1 MAILKSADGK
11 FYDVPDNQ
19 LDSLLIPAEQVKE
32 KLEAAGAPT
41 GGGGGG
47 GRRGGGGRSGP
58 APQVFIQVFGGAKAR
73 RGGAPATAQA
83 CQQEEGVGAYH
94 HCGHFCGHHCGHN
107 CGSHCGSHCGSRCGS
122 HCGHHCGHH
131 CW

>member
-47 GRRGGGGRSGP
+47 RRGGGGRSGP
-58 APQVFIQVFGGAKAR
+58 APQVFIQVFGGAKAS
-73 RGGAPATAQA
+73 RGGVPATAQA
-83 CQQEEGVGAYH
+83 CQQEEGVGAYGH
-94 HCGHFCGHHCGHN
+94 HCGHFCGHHCGH
-107 CGSHCGSHCGSRCGS
+107 HCGHN
-122 HCGHHCGHH
+122 CGHHCGHH
-131 CW
+131 CGHFCW

>member
-1 MAILKSADGK
+1 MAILKSIDGK
-11 FYDVPDNQ
+11 FYEVPDNQ
-19 LDSLLIPAEQVKE
+19 LDSLLIPADQVKD
-32 KLEAAGAPT
+32 KLQAA

-47 GRRGGGGRSGP
+47 GGGGMRRGGGRSG
-58 APQVFIQVFGGAKAR
+58 APQVLVQVYGGA

-94 HCGHFCGHHCGHN
+94 HCG
-107 CGSHCGSHCGSRCGS
+107 SHCGSHCG
-122 HCGHHCGHH
+122 HNCGHHCGHH